1 MTLATAPRRHWVAWH
16 LHIDTLGSGATDEVV
31 RQVVGP
37 AVAFLRQ
44 HGRTTSWFFMRYWQ
58 LGPHVRLRV
67 ADLPAGC
74 HPAMDRLL
82 QNHLADVSA
91 GATGP
96 PLTQAAYQA
105 HAAPLA
111 MAGEQGRCLPLG
123 RLRHPGVYRER
134 YWPEHARYGGPAL
147 LPESEALFE
156 EASELALSFVALGPP
171 EAARSGLGLRA
182 TQAAL
187 GVLPDD
193 GHRLRFCRRAAAAW
207 QAWAGG
213 ENGGEMPPAP
223 PRERLGGPPPAP
235 VRRWVNRL
243 ESAMTLWRRAVGE
256 EEAQRILHA
265 HIHMLHNRLGLSVAQ
280 ECRHYRALAESLSDP
295 ERNYVHV
302 SGPVPGPKQLVTP

>member
-1 MTLATAPRRHWVAWH
+1 MTLPATSRRHWVAWH
-16 LHIDTLGSGATDEVV
+16 LHVDAFGPGATDEVV
-31 RQVVGP
+31 RQVLGP

-44 HGRTTSWFFMRYWQ
+44 HGRTTSWFFIRYWQ
-58 LGPHVRLRV
+58 LGPHLRFRV

-82 QNHLADVSA
+82 RNHLMEVSA
-91 GATGP
+91 EAGGP

-111 MAGEQGRCLPLG
+111 MAGEGGRCLPLG

-134 YWPEHARYGGPAL
+134 YWPEHARYGGAGL

-156 EASELALSFVALGPP
+156 EASELALSFMALEPS

-182 TQAAL
+182 TEAAL

-193 GHRLRFCRRAAAAW
+193 DRRLRFCRRAAAAW

-213 ENGGEMPPAP
+213 ENGGEMPVPP
-223 PRERLGGPPPAP
+223 PRGRLGGPAPAP
-235 VRRWVNRL
+235 VRRWVNQL
-243 ESAMTLWRRAVGE
+243 EPAMMLWREAVGE

-280 ECRHYRALAESLSDP
+280 ECRHYRALSEAL
-295 ERNYVHV
+295 Y
-302 SGPVPGPKQLVTP
+302 PVAAVAVDQ